1 MLMLGGLFAKAIG
14 AFYRIPLA
22 NLLGGYG
29 MGLYQMAYPLFCVL
43 LTFSSTGIPSALS
56 RTIAGETARG
66 EEDGGTVKSACKL
79 FALLGLVGS
88 LLMCLVSPL
97 MATLQQ
103 DESLRFC
110 YFMLAPSV
118 FLVALI
124 AVLRGYFQGKRQ
136 MAPTALSEIV
146 EQIVK
151 AGVGLFFAYRYRA
164 NPALAAAYTLFAVTM
179 SEVVALF
186 FLFLCYK
193 REWHVRRLRVRTPS
207 GFSILALAV
216 PVMAAASLL
225 PLSQTVDSIVI
236 VRLLSGYSDNAV
248 GLYGLLSGGALAL
261 VGLPATVC
269 YGLAAAAVPSVS
281 AATARGE
288 TDEARRRAM
297 YALSLTLLC
306 AVPCSLGLLFLA
318 RPIVALLYPALSQ
331 SDAVLL
337 VKLVRLTAISATF
350 LAGVDTLAACLTGMG
365 RAKRAAGAMFI
376 AVVAKFIL
384 QFLLVS
390 DPRFGIAGAAA
401 AANLCYL
408 IAFFLDLLYTMSKEK
423 KHDYDYRSR
432 RRRQRAESQPCGN
445 RENEGGG
452 RGALPHSGRSHMG
465 A

>member
-56 RTIAGETARG
+56 RTIAGEAAHG
-66 EEDGGTVKSACKL
+66 EEDGSTVKAACKL

-88 LLMCLVSPL
+88 LLMCLISPL
-97 MATLQQ
+97 MATLQR

-136 MAPTALSEIV
+136 MAPTALSEIL

-151 AGVGLFFAYRYRA
+151 AGAGLFFAYKYRT

-179 SEVVALF
+179 SEVAALI

-193 REWHVRRLRVRTPS
+193 REWHARRLRVRAPS
-207 GFSILALAV
+207 GFTIFSLAF

-225 PLSQTVDSIVI
+225 PLSQTADSIII
-236 VRLLSGYSDNAV
+236 VRLLSAYSDNAV

-269 YGLAAAAVPSVS
+269 YGLAAAAVPAVS
-281 AATARGE
+281 AATAKGDAE
-288 TDEARRRAM
+288 GAKRRTM
-297 YALSLTLLC
+297 YALSLTLLL

-318 RPIVALLYPALSQ
+318 RPIVSILYPSLSA
-331 SDAVLL
+331 SDAALL

-365 RAKRAAGAMFI
+365 RAKRAAGAMLV
-376 AVVAKFIL
+376 AVAIKFAV

-408 IAFFLDLLYTMSKEK
+408 IAFFLDLFYTVRKSSPKTLPLLPEGEDGFAK
-423 KHDYDYRSR
+423 QRRVGVKSGKHH
-432 RRRQRAESQPCGN
+432 PPHPLK
-445 RENEGGG
+445 RE
-452 RGALPHSGRSHMG
+452 LPPHV
-465 A
+465 